1 MMHSNNQLYSVCIV
15 LSIRRN
21 LGMVESMGGYVWLY
35 ANIAPFL
42 SKGFEHLQIL
52 VSFGVLK

>member
-1 MMHSNNQLYSVCIV
+1 
-15 LSIRRN
+15 
-21 LGMVESMGGYVWLY
+21 MVESMGGYVWLY